1 MTRGDNRQLYD
12 REISIQSWSEVL
24 ILRESADCDHVITSA
39 TICLILLIFL
49 SITPKSIARFSF
61 QRCGAN
67 LITRPQRSGGLSVYP
82 KPTHETLPQE

>member
-39 TICLILLIFL
+39 TICLILLIFSVL
-49 SITPKSIARFSF
+49 LLNQLQGFPFSGVV
-61 QRCGAN
+61 Q
-67 LITRPQRSGGLSVYP
+67 
-82 KPTHETLPQE
+82 TL